1 MCVCEQVHRWVNYES
16 MLKECLVGRMS
27 TKAATAVRGTQRFT
41 SIYTLCRK
49 TQPLTKS
56 MKLGVGGLLTSIH
69 VKTAVTLHPG
79 AAIVVFKK

>member
-27 TKAATAVRGTQRFT
+27 TKAATAVRGTQ
-41 SIYTLCRK
+41 IYIRLLSAE
-49 TQPLTKS
+49 TQPLTTS
-56 MKLGVGGLLTSIH
+56 MKLGVRGLFTSIH
-69 VKTAVTLHPG
+69 VETAVTLHPG